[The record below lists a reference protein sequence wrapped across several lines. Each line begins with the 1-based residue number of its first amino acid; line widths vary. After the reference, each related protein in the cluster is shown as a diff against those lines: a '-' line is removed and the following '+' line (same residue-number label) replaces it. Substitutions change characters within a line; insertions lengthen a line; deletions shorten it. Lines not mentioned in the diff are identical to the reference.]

1 MRRLLMFRGNCVPA
15 GLRRWAT
22 SALAAVL
29 FAAAIGYLP
38 AVGPWSAVVPSV
50 AAQQQFEVNLLTNPG
65 FESGGNSPSGWVPT
79 NAEWPRRDTGRAFEG
94 RASGLLYTG
103 GGEREMAWRQSGI
116 QVVEGGRYL
125 LSGWVR
131 SDVPAVAVLGIDWQ
145 DGGAGQRLHRGLP
158 GDGQWERVEM
168 EFVASRS
175 GRVTAV
181 VGGIVRGGIWWDNV
195 SLHRVDDRPQQL
207 AAQWAE
213 VIRQHGNVYT
223 GLVVDARGLG
233 VRRGM
238 SPRIVDERGNIVYSG
253 IEADR
258 SVVIGRGLVGYVY
271 DPELAIRNSRLEV
284 HEAYPYRVP
293 LIVQAVDVV
302 DDPFRASVIIS
313 VADAQRI
320 RRELQKYDFLGR
332 WAVVF
337 IIGDDE

>member
-1 MRRLLMFRGNCVPA
+1 MLWLPMRGMKAFRFGLARRLVASAAALLAALMFGAPLA
-15 GLRRWAT
+15 GLPPT
-22 SALAAVL
+22 T
-29 FAAAIGYLP
+29 AAAQERY
-38 AVGPWSAVVPSV
+38 
-50 AAQQQFEVNLLTNPG
+50 EVNLLTNPG
-65 FESGGNSPSGWVPT
+65 FEEGGATPRGWLSVNS
-79 NAEWPRRDTGRAFEG
+79 EWPRRDTARAYSG

-103 GGEREMAWRQSGI
+103 AVEREMFWRQSGI
-116 QVVEGGRYL
+116 PVVEGGRYV

-131 SDVPAVAVLGIDWQ
+131 SDAPAVAVVGIDWVG
-145 DGGAGQRLHRGLP
+145 GGAGQRLYRGLP

-175 GRVTAV
+175 GTVTV
-181 VGGIVRGGIWWDNV
+181 SVGGIVRGSIWWDDV
-195 SLHRVDDRPQQL
+195 SLRRVDDRPQQL
-207 AAQWAE
+207 AAQWEALL
-213 VIRQHGNVYT
+213 RQHGHVYT

-253 IEADR
+253 LEADA
-258 SVVIGRGLVGYVY
+258 SVIIGRGLVGYEY
-271 DPELAIRNSRLEV
+271 DPDEAVRNRRLAV
-284 HEAYPYRVP
+284 HEAYPYSAP
-293 LIVQAVDVV
+293 LIVEAVGVV

-337 IIGDDE
+337 IIGDGV

>member
-1 MRRLLMFRGNCVPA
+1 MFARKNVRTGRRCP
-15 GLRRWAT
+15 
-22 SALAAVL
+22 ALAAC
-29 FAAAIGYLP
+29 AAVFLVMACGLLP
-38 AVGPWSAVVPSV
+38 GEGLWSAV
-50 AAQQQFEVNLLTNPG
+50 ALTAGAQELFEVNLLSNPG
-65 FESGGNSPSGWVPT
+65 FETGGSSPSGWVPT
-79 NAEWPRRDTGRAFEG
+79 NAEWPRRDTGRAYQG
-94 RASGLLYTG
+94 GASGLLYTG
-103 GGEREMAWRQSGI
+103 GAEREMAWRQSGV
-116 QVVEGGRYL
+116 QVVEGGRYV

-207 AAQWAE
+207 AAQWE
-213 VIRQHGNVYT
+213 QVIREHGSVFT

-238 SPRIVDERGNIVYSG
+238 SPRIIDERGNIVYSG

-258 SVVIGRGLVGYVY
+258 SVVIGRGLVGYMY
-271 DPELAIRNSRLEV
+271 DPELAIRNSRLAV

-293 LIVQAVDVV
+293 LLVQAVGVV

-337 IIGDDE
+337 VIGDDE